1 MRSTVPAINLRLLSL
16 VFAPFAFG
24 TSAFVMLGLI
34 KTMALDLSV
43 SVPKIGYLQ
52 FVFAATCALAGP
64 LLARFAGDIDR
75 KKILIFVM
83 LTLVLMNVFTA
94 LAQSFECMIYIR
106 LIGGFFAALTLPVAT
121 TIAVAMVEE
130 DKRPAAIARV
140 LSGYTL
146 AFLIGI
152 PLGSLIGDALGW
164 RWAFWF
170 AAAIAFIGFVTITV
184 LTPNTVRV
192 VSQQSIRFNTALA
205 GQNLRLIGL
214 TLLVFLATFTTV
226 AYIGPVITY
235 TTQIEGAGIGA
246 IQVATGIGGLIGLPL
261 GAFLARYA
269 IRFALFI
276 LLCTA
281 LLTQLLFSLGM
292 FISLSWVAPFF
303 LMVIMAISSAAV
315 FAALPLIQ
323 SQLVNAAGSSV
334 TIAFALNSSMVYLG
348 QGLGSLLGGVVIAYH
363 DMAFIGIAGAVV
375 AFCGLLLLRGLRS
388 NS

>member
-1 MRSTVPAINLRLLSL
+1 MKSTILAINPRILSL

-24 TSAFVMLGLI
+24 TSAFVILGLI
-34 KTMALDLSV
+34 NTMALDLSV

-64 LLARFAGDIDR
+64 FLARFVGNIDR

-83 LTLVLMNVFTA
+83 LTLVLMNVFSA
-94 LAQSFECMIYIR
+94 LAQSFEGIVYIR
-106 LIGGFFAALTLPVAT
+106 LVGGFFAALTLPVAT

-130 DKRPAAIARV
+130 GKRPAAIATV

-146 AFLIGI
+146 AFLVGI
-152 PLGSLIGDALGW
+152 PLGSVIGDALGW
-164 RWAFWF
+164 RGAFWF
-170 AAAIAFIGFVTITV
+170 AAAMAFIGVVTITV
-184 LTPNTVRV
+184 LTPNNVRV
-192 VSQQSIRFNTALA
+192 VSQQNIRFRSALA
-205 GQNLRLIGL
+205 GQNLRFIGI
-214 TLLVFLATFTTV
+214 TLLIFLATFTTV

-261 GAFLARYA
+261 GAFLACVA
-269 IRFALFI
+269 IRCALFI
-276 LLCTA
+276 LLSTA

-292 FISLSWVAPFF
+292 FVNLSSFAPFF
-303 LMVIMAISSAAV
+303 LMVVMAISSAAV

-323 SQLVNAAGSSV
+323 SHLVKAAGSSV

-348 QGLGSLLGGVVIAYH
+348 QGLGSLLGGVVIAH
-363 DMAFIGIAGAVV
+363 QDMAFIGSAGAVV
-375 AFCGLLLLRGLRS
+375 AFCGLLLLKGLRS